1 MARPFTL
8 RVYRGD
14 ELLRAETFT
23 RDLVKIGR
31 LASAHLSLD
40 DERLA
45 RIHAVL
51 EVGPDGRISVIDM
64 STPAGTT
71 VNGQR
76 VVGRG
81 FLRPGDVIGVGG
93 LRIVLE
99 GEGVGATAT
108 ATTTAVSTATG
119 PSPLTH
125 GEARVHDS
133 LSPRPGP
140 GRGDSGDRAAT
151 AAPTSSAPATPTGRT
166 SPLPRTGGEDQ
177 GDGAKPSAAAAT
189 GQASPLPRG
198 GGEGQGDGARPPSAT
213 STAAPTSPPTT
224 TTPTEVPR
232 QRPTTS
238 TRIPSEAIADAV
250 AGTERGV
257 EIRLLWGDALLD
269 AATFVKPARP
279 VTLGEEPGCTFLVPA
294 ADLPARPF
302 PVLRF
307 EDGSYRFL
315 FGRGMTGGV
324 ERGGQVLP
332 FSQLVRD
339 RQAAPDDR
347 VQGAWTVAVP
357 AGGAVRAEVGSG
369 LRLEARLRRP
379 PPQAVA
385 PWWERLDYRWLNLL
399 LLLLFL
405 QSAFVVTAVN
415 WPQDVDTVADDLF
428 KNPSRMAKFVIKA
441 PEPQARQNPA
451 LDKLA
456 RELGKEPG
464 EMAEKHKGEEGK
476 MGKKDAPQTNA
487 RSAPRAIDPSAKDVV
502 KNTGLLAVLGRGR
515 GASGG
520 LSTIFGQGGL
530 GGDLK
535 GAIGN
540 MFGPVVGDSAGAGG
554 LGLKG
559 TGRGGGGAGETI
571 GIGAVGTKGRGGG
584 LGGYGSGV
592 GGLGRK
598 TDRDV
603 AIDTQNVRIVGAI
616 DPELIRKVIREHASQ
631 VRYCYE
637 QQLALNPKL
646 EGKVAIRW
654 QIGPDGRAS
663 STMVD
668 AGATTIQN
676 EEVQRCIMARIVTWE
691 FPKPRGGGIAIVT
704 YPWVLRTAG
713 G

>member
-1 MARPFTL
+1 
-8 RVYRGD
+8 
-14 ELLRAETFT
+14 
-23 RDLVKIGR
+23 
-31 LASAHLSLD
+31 
-40 DERLA
+40 
-45 RIHAVL
+45 
-51 EVGPDGRISVIDM
+51 
-64 STPAGTT
+64 
-71 VNGQR
+71 
-76 VVGRG
+76 
-81 FLRPGDVIGVGG
+81 
-93 LRIVLE
+93 
-99 GEGVGATAT
+99 
-108 ATTTAVSTATG
+108 
-119 PSPLTH
+119 
-125 GEARVHDS
+125 
-133 LSPRPGP
+133 
-140 GRGDSGDRAAT
+140 
-151 AAPTSSAPATPTGRT
+151 
-166 SPLPRTGGEDQ
+166 
-177 GDGAKPSAAAAT
+177 
-189 GQASPLPRG
+189 
-198 GGEGQGDGARPPSAT
+198 
-213 STAAPTSPPTT
+213 
-224 TTPTEVPR
+224 
-232 QRPTTS
+232 
-238 TRIPSEAIADAV
+238 
-250 AGTERGV
+250 
-257 EIRLLWGDALLD
+257 
-269 AATFVKPARP
+269 VKPARP
-279 VTLGEEPGCTFLVPA
+279 VTVGEEPGCTFLVPA
-294 ADLPARPF
+294 GDLPARPF

-307 EDGSYRFL
+307 EGGDYRFL

-324 ERGGQVLP
+324 ERGGEVFP
-332 FSQLVRD
+332 FAQLVRD
-339 RQAAPDDR
+339 RQAAADDR
-347 VQGAWTVAVP
+347 VQGAWAVSVP

-379 PPQAVA
+379 PPPAVA
-385 PWWERLDYRWLNLL
+385 PWWERIDYRWLNLL
-399 LLLLFL
+399 LVLLFM
-405 QSAFVVTAVN
+405 QSAFIVTAAN

-428 KNPSRMAKFVIKA
+428 KNPSRMAKFVIKP
-441 PEPQARQNPA
+441 PEPKPRLHPA

-456 RELGKEPG
+456 EKLGKEPG

-487 RSAPRAIDPSAKDVV
+487 RSAPKAIDPSAKDVV
-502 KNTGLLAVLGRGR
+502 KHTGLLAVLGRGR

-559 TGRGGGGAGETI
+559 TGRGGGGSGETI

-598 TDRDV
+598 SDRDV

-663 STMVD
+663 NTMVD
-668 AGATTIQN
+668 AGATTLPN